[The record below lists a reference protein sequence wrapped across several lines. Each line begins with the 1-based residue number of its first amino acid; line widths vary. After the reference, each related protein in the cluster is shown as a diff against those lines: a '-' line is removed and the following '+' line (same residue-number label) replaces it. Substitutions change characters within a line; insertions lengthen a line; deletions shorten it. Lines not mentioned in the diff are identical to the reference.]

1 MSFFNRAAAPVPE
14 DEVLAAADEIR
25 ERRAAEKAEQA
36 GAAERAEAELRA
48 LAERQKIEGA
58 TTAALSIGAL
68 LTKSYTD
75 VEDAVLDLARAAGQ
89 RDALQGELREAQAE
103 LRKLGAPVPVV
114 DLRFGAAARAAAG
127 AVSAA
132 LLRDAGIGNVLA
144 ELKGDPLADAVRLY
158 PRAFSGPRVG

>member
-1 MSFFNRAAAPVPE
+1 MSFFNRAAAPISE
-14 DEVLAAADEIR
+14 EEVLTAADEIR

-36 GAAERAEAELRA
+36 GAAALAEAELRA
-48 LAERQKIEGA
+48 AAHGQKVIAATSAAER
-58 TTAALSIGAL
+58 IGAE
-68 LTKSYTD
+68 LTKCFTA

-89 RDALQGELREAQAE
+89 RDALQGELRAAQAE
-103 LRKLGAPVPVV
+103 LRALGAPVPVV

>member
-1 MSFFNRAAAPVPE
+1 MSFFNKTAAPVPD

-36 GAAERAEAELRA
+36 GAAALAEAELRA
-48 LAERQKIEGA
+48 LAERQKVIAA

-89 RDALQGELREAQAE
+89 RDALQGELRAAQAE
-103 LRKLGAPVPVV
+103 LRALGAPIPVV

-127 AVSAA
+127 AVSEA
-132 LLRDAGIGNVLA
+132 LLRDAGIAAVIG
-144 ELKGDPLADAVRLY
+144 EMRRDPLADAVRLY
-158 PRAFSGPRVG
+158 PRAFSGPRVR